1 MTKPTTE
8 IQKCDQ
14 ISTGGWSCPRIC
26 PGMCRKTDRLQSI
39 AIFPP
44 LRAYTMFVPIGSAG
58 PVAFSSQISRCG
70 NASPTTR
77 AYRGYSGPSPNEPSP
92 QAGFSSV
99 KPRSRPGMKNAPQR
113 RRHPYLASHECD
125 FSVAAGFPRCRPIP
139 CRQEG
144 DDGRLENAGGSI
156 LEPAGIC
163 VPVAL
168 LRVAAAG
175 L

>member
-99 KPRSRPGMKNAPQR
+99 KPLAARDEERAPE
-113 RRHPYLASHECD
+113 PTGEGPEY
-125 FSVAAGFPRCRPIP
+125 PRY
-139 CRQEG
+139 
-144 DDGRLENAGGSI
+144 
-156 LEPAGIC
+156 
-163 VPVAL
+163 AL
-168 LRVAAAG
+168 
-175 L
+175 